1 MDLRMVILILGVLIA
16 VMANESRD
24 GFGADRSFNTAL
36 TREFHSG
43 GTGAE
48 TAMARFS
55 PLDVPLFGGQVR
67 EVGGA
72 KFVRVAP

>member
-24 GFGADRSFNTAL
+24 DFGVDRSFKTAL
-36 TREFHSG
+36 AQEFRSG
-43 GTGAE
+43 GAGVE

-55 PLDVPLFGGQVR
+55 PLDLPLFGGQVR